1 MAWPDER
8 LDDLGGR
15 MDAGFE
21 RVDSEIAELRTE
33 MHQGFRGVREEMQ
46 QGLDAL
52 RADSKSDMSVLRADS
67 KSDMNALR
75 ADLNGRLEQMDGRLD
90 RMYGV
95 MVGLSVALV
104 TGLFGIVGAILAT
117 GFGG

>member
-33 MHQGFRGVREEMQ
+33 MHQGLG
-46 QGLDAL
+46 GLRTDMKGDIDGL
-52 RADSKSDMSVLRADS
+52 RI
-67 KSDMNALR
+67 
-75 ADLNGRLEQMDGRLD
+75 DLNGRLDQMNGRLD
-90 RMYGV
+90 RMYGL

-104 TGLFGIVGAILAT
+104 TSLFGIVGALLAT